1 MSDMRFVQFGRI
13 YGAEPSTELEARALV
28 DGDAVRL
35 ADALFAEAAD
45 SDDVTGA
52 ASARAYCEE
61 RLAYFAPFVDESA
74 GGRVRARFEA
84 RLASWG

>member
-13 YGAEPSTELEARALV
+13 FGAEPSTETEARALV
-28 DGDAVRL
+28 SGDAMRL

-52 ASARAYCEE
+52 ASARAYLEGRLGYFSALVDAAAAE
-61 RLAYFAPFVDESA
+61 RI
-74 GGRVRARFEA
+74 RVRFEE

>member
-13 YGAEPSTELEARALV
+13 YGVEPSNEFEARALV
-28 DGDAVRL
+28 SGDAVRL

-52 ASARAYCEE
+52 ASARAYLDE
-61 RLAYFAPFVDESA
+61 RLRYLGGLVDRA
-74 GGRVRARFEA
+74 AVDMVRARFEQ
-84 RLASWG
+84 RLQSWG